1 MEIQI
6 AIQSVTKMLNK
17 TLLIFIAYN
26 IHLRLLI
33 IYIAY
38 NIHLKKNL
46 LYIMQLMIMMI
57 MSPTEILIA
66 SVILKFIRN

>member
-6 AIQSVTKMLNK
+6 PIQSVTKMLNK

-46 LYIMQLMIMMI
+46 LYIMQLI
-57 MSPTEILIA
+57 
-66 SVILKFIRN
+66 